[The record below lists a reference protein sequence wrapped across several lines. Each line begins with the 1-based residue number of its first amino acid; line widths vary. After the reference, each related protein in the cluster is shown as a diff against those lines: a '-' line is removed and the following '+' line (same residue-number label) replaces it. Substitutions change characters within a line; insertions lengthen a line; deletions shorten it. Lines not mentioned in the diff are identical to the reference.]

1 MDLQRASL
9 RACKT
14 AQEKAGR
21 TEGER
26 STKSLS
32 LPVVTLRMRGL
43 HRAVPWVCPCPWGPL
58 GTAAQHRDCS
68 APSQAK
74 LGHKGSLLLFFLS
87 FSILLPEM
95 GQNWQA
101 PGDSTALALRLWS
114 LVLGMVPGISLEIF
128 GFGAK
133 GLKVKY
139 IPCFVCAFTALQIA
153 VLLLKLV
160 LF

>member
-1 MDLQRASL
+1 
-9 RACKT
+9 
-14 AQEKAGR
+14 
-21 TEGER
+21 
-26 STKSLS
+26 
-32 LPVVTLRMRGL
+32 
-43 HRAVPWVCPCPWGPL
+43 
-58 GTAAQHRDCS
+58 
-68 APSQAK
+68 
-74 LGHKGSLLLFFLS
+74 
-87 FSILLPEM
+87 M

-139 IPCFVCAFTALQIA
+139 IPCFVCAFTALQIV